1 MCLAQVLGM
10 TGFMTYPA
18 LLPQLQA
25 EWALSNAAA
34 GWVTAVYFIG
44 YLAAV
49 TVLTSLTDRVD
60 ARRIY
65 LWSMA
70 VSVVSAAGF
79 CFFADGMWSA
89 SLWRALQGIGLAGTY
104 MPGLRALTDRVPQSG
119 RSRAVAFYT
128 ANFVVGT
135 SLSVFIAGEAYPLV
149 GWRWTFL
156 VSAIGP
162 VAALAITARYLQ
174 PVAAPGGGVSAGPA
188 RRRLDFRPVFRNRGA
203 MGYTLAYACHCW
215 ELFGL
220 RGWMVAFLAFG
231 LAQASPTA
239 FGAGWSPT
247 HIATL
252 LAIVGL
258 PASVLGNEAAERFGR
273 RRVATVLMVISS
285 AVAVATGL
293 ATTAAPLALVAIMLV
308 YGTTVM
314 SESSVLT
321 AGAVKA
327 AAEEHMGATM
337 AVHSLI
343 GFSGSFLGPFAFG
356 IMLDLGGGELERIA
370 WILGFLSLGGAVLLG
385 PVLLWLPTF
394 RKQLA

>member
-1 MCLAQVLGM
+1 MCIAQVLGM

-18 LLPQLQA
+18 LLPQLQM

-104 MPGLRALTDRVPQSG
+104 MPGLRALTDRVPQSS

-156 VSAIGP
+156 ISAIGP
-162 VAALAITARYLQ
+162 IAALAVAARYLQ
-174 PVAAPGGGVSAGPA
+174 PIESPGGGVSAGPA
-188 RRRLDFRPVFRNRGA
+188 RRLLDFRPVLRNRRA

-231 LAQASPTA
+231 LAQAPPNA
-239 FGAGWSPT
+239 FGAEWSPT

-258 PASVLGNEAAERFGR
+258 PASVLGNEAAERVGR
-273 RRVATVLMVISS
+273 RRVATALMVFSG

-293 ATTAAPLALVAIMLV
+293 AATAAPLALAAILLV

-321 AGAVKA
+321 AGTVKA

-356 IMLDLGGGELERIA
+356 IMLDAGGGELQRISWA
-370 WILGFLSLGGAVLLG
+370 LGFLSLGGAVLLG
-385 PVLLWLPTF
+385 PLFLWLPAL
-394 RKQLA
+394 RR

>member
-1 MCLAQVLGM
+1 
-10 TGFMTYPA
+10 
-18 LLPQLQA
+18 
-25 EWALSNAAA
+25 
-34 GWVTAVYFIG
+34 
-44 YLAAV
+44 
-49 TVLTSLTDRVD
+49 
-60 ARRIY
+60 
-65 LWSMA
+65 
-70 VSVVSAAGF
+70 
-79 CFFADGMWSA
+79 
-89 SLWRALQGIGLAGTY
+89 
-104 MPGLRALTDRVPQSG
+104 MPGLRALTDRVPQAA

-128 ANFVVGT
+128 ASFVVGT
-135 SLSVFIAGEAYPLV
+135 SLSVFIAGEAFPLV

-156 VSAIGP
+156 ISAVGP
-162 VAALAITARYLQ
+162 VAAFALALRALKPLER
-174 PVAAPGGGVSAGPA
+174 PGGGVAAGPT
-188 RRRLDFRPVFRNRGA
+188 RRLLDFRPVFRNGRA

-215 ELFGL
+215 ELFGM

-231 LAQASPTA
+231 LSQAPPTT

-273 RRVATVLMVISS
+273 RRVATVLMLVSGG
-285 AVAVATGL
+285 VAVATGL
-293 ATTAAPLALVAIMLV
+293 AATAAPLVLAAIMLL
-308 YGTTVM
+308 YGATVM

-321 AGAVKA
+321 AGTVKA

-370 WILGFLSLGGAVLLG
+370 WSLGFLSLGAAVLLG
-385 PVLLWLPTF
+385 PVSLWLPAL
-394 RKQLA
+394 RGPSARPAAPSA

>member
-10 TGFMTYPA
+10 TGFMAYPA

-25 EWALSNAAA
+25 EWALTNAAA
-34 GWVTAVYFIG
+34 GWITAVYFIG
-44 YLAAV
+44 YLVAV

-65 LWSMA
+65 LWSMT

-79 CFFADGMWSA
+79 SFFADGLWSA
-89 SLWRALQGIGLAGTY
+89 SLWRCLQGIGLAGTY
-104 MPGLRALTDRVPQSG
+104 MPGLRALTDRVPYAG

-135 SLSVFIAGEAYPLV
+135 SLSVFIAGEAFPLV
-149 GWRWTFL
+149 GWRWTFM
-156 VSAIGP
+156 
-162 VAALAITARYLQ
+162 VAAVGPAAAFVIAARALQ
-174 PVAAPGGGVSAGPA
+174 PLSPPGTGVAAGPS
-188 RRRLDFRPVFRNRGA
+188 RRLLDFRPVFRNRAA
-203 MGYTLAYACHCW
+203 MGYTLAYSLHCW
-215 ELFGL
+215 ELFGM

-231 LAQASPTA
+231 MAQAPLGA
-239 FGAGWSPT
+239 FGAEWSPT

-252 LAIVGL
+252 LAFVGL
-258 PASVLGNEAAERFGR
+258 PASILGNEAAERFGR
-273 RRVATVLMVISS
+273 RQVATCFMLFSA

-293 ATTAAPLALVAIMLV
+293 AVTAAPVVLAAIMLL
-308 YGTTVM
+308 YGATVM

-321 AGAVKA
+321 AGTVQA

-356 IMLDLGGGELERIA
+356 IMLDVGGGELERTA
-370 WILGFLSLGGAVLLG
+370 WFLGFVSLAVAVALG
-385 PVLLWLPTF
+385 PIALWLPAL
-394 RKQLA
+394 RKAPA